1 MGQSKSRRLLGF
13 TAITGIGLAISGCA
27 GGTGPASSDGGA
39 APTVQITGSTGY
51 PQTHPNSLGLVEW
64 ADSVTESSDGRLSFE
79 WYYGDSL
86 VALPDNASA
95 LDDGLIDVGY
105 IVPAYTP
112 AEFPADAWASRIGYG
127 NDKRPVVG
135 LLAAAAA
142 TIEFGYTEPALR
154 EEIEANGT
162 MALIPR
168 FQMFD
173 NYNMICGSEVTS
185 LEDARGKRVRV
196 GGEAYAR
203 FATYLGM
210 TPVSMTASEMYEGM
224 ERGIVDCMI
233 GGEIDMTGQGL
244 WEVASEWTQI
254 YAPGWNSVAL
264 GLGNDIAAEMGDEN
278 VEVIKSSLGDFVN
291 AFFTNYLQEQHKF
304 FSTGADLH
312 SVSYHQ
318 ADAELT
324 QAIDD
329 FYADQRKSM
338 IAEAPA
344 SFEDPEGSL
353 DRYDELLA
361 KWTDIVIELG
371 YDPGTTDR
379 VEWASEELDVDL
391 TAWADR
397 VQSELFD
404 VYVG

>member
-1 MGQSKSRRLLGF
+1 MVQRKQKRTLVF
-13 TAITGIGLAISGCA
+13 TAVAGMALVISGCA
-27 GGTGPASSDGGA
+27 GGPGAPAGDGSDA
-39 APTVQITGSTGY
+39 AAVQLTGSTGY
-51 PQTHPNSLGLVEW
+51 PQTHPNTLALVEW
-64 ADSVTESSDGRLSFE
+64 SESVTDDSDGSLSFE

-86 VALPDNASA
+86 VALPENANA
-95 LDDGLIDVGY
+95 LADGLVDVAY

-127 NDKRPVVG
+127 VDERPVVG

-142 TIEFGYTEPALR
+142 TMEWGYTEPAIR

-162 MALIPR
+162 MPLIPR

-173 NYNMICGSEVTS
+173 NYNLICSSKVTS

-203 FATYLGM
+203 VATALGM
-210 TPVSMTASEMYEGM
+210 TPVTMTASEMYEGM
-224 ERGIVDCMI
+224 ERGVVDCMM

-244 WEVASEWTQI
+244 WEVAGEWTQI
-254 YAPGWNSVAL
+254 NLPGWNSVAL
-264 GLGNDIAAEMGDEN
+264 GLGNDAVAELGDEN
-278 VEVIKSSLGDFVN
+278 FNVVVDSLDAFIN
-291 AFFTNYLQEQHKF
+291 RFFTNYLQEQHKF
-304 FSTGADLH
+304 FSTGSSLH
-312 SVSYHQ
+312 GVSYHQ
-318 ADAELT
+318 AEADLT

-329 FYADQRKSM
+329 FYAEERQSM
-338 IAEAPA
+338 VADAPA

-361 KWTDIVIELG
+361 KWTDIVVELG

-379 VEWASEELDVDL
+379 VEWASEELDIDL

-397 VQSELFD
+397 VQSDVFD
-404 VYVG
+404 VYVR